1 MGKVRAKFGL
11 MADHGSQQAREF
23 LKARRADSLPGK
35 RLTPRQCE
43 SVQSDVTLIAVEDAP
58 YPLTMTAPFF
68 PGCCLLDSRRSEI
81 GRRP

>member
-1 MGKVRAKFGL
+1 MARAEWAKCGQNFGL

-43 SVQSDVTLIAVEDAP
+43 SVQSDATLIAVEDAQSP
-58 YPLTMTAPFF
+58 
-68 PGCCLLDSRRSEI
+68 R
-81 GRRP
+81 